1 MSPGVRTVVRVEDAL
16 HAGPDAEVDDK
27 WLHVRPGD
35 PARTAPFLVLSE
47 DRFSVPG
54 FEWHPHRGIETVT
67 VVLDGVLEHEDDAGG
82 AGVLEAGDAQWM
94 TAGRGI
100 THREVAASGAHAHVL
115 QLWLDLPARV
125 RSAAPG
131 HQQLRAA
138 DRPRI
143 AHPGAE
149 VDVLSGTV
157 EGVAG
162 LARPASPA
170 QVVLVTLAA
179 GAAFD
184 LPVPVADRAFA
195 LVIEGDAVVAG
206 DPVQARRTAWS
217 EPTGGAQLAL
227 RGGAEGARRLVAS
240 ARPGGHRTGRCSSQ
254 PAAQGPSAST
264 PAGRRERS

>member
-1 MSPGVRTVVRVEDAL
+1 VRSIDRVEDAL

-35 PARTAPFLVLSE
+35 PDRTAPFLVLSE

-67 VVLDGVLEHEDDAGG
+67 VVLDGALEHEDDAGG
-82 AGVLEAGDAQWM
+82 EGVLEAGDAQWM

-100 THREVAASGAHAHVL
+100 THREVAARGAHAHVL
-115 QLWLDLPARV
+115 QLWLDLPARA

-138 DRPRI
+138 DRPRLVR
-143 AHPGAE
+143 PGAE
-149 VDVLSGTV
+149 VDVLAGTV
-157 EGVAG
+157 DGVTG

-170 QVVLVTLAA
+170 QVVLVTLDP
-179 GAAFD
+179 GAVLD
-184 LPVPVADRAFA
+184 LPVPAADRAFA

-206 DPVQARRTAWS
+206 QPVHARRTAWS
-217 EPTGGAQLAL
+217 EPADTLHLAL
-227 RGGAEGARRLVAS
+227 QGGAEGARLMVVS
-240 ARPGGHRTGRCSSQ
+240 APLGDE
-254 PAAQGPSAST
+254 
-264 PAGRRERS
+264 RERG

>member
-1 MSPGVRTVVRVEDAL
+1 MRSIDRVQDAL

-35 PARTAPFLVLSE
+35 PDRTAPFLVLSE

-67 VVLDGVLEHEDDAGG
+67 VVLDGALEHEDDAGG

-100 THREVAASGAHAHVL
+100 THREVAARGAHAHVL
-115 QLWLDLPARV
+115 QLWLDLPARA

-138 DRPRI
+138 DRPRLVR
-143 AHPGAE
+143 PGAE
-149 VDVLSGTV
+149 VDVLAGTV
-157 EGVAG
+157 DGVTG

-170 QVVLVTLAA
+170 QVVLVTLDA
-179 GAAFD
+179 GAALD
-184 LPVPVADRAFA
+184 LPVPAADRAFA
-195 LVIEGDAVVAG
+195 LVISGDAVVAG
-206 DPVQARRTAWS
+206 EPVGARRTAWS
-217 EPTGGAQLAL
+217 EPGGGALAL
-227 RGGAEGARRLVAS
+227 RGGGESTRFRVAS
-240 ARPGGHRTGRCSSQ
+240 ARPGGIG
-254 PAAQGPSAST
+254 G
-264 PAGRRERS
+264 

>member
-1 MSPGVRTVVRVEDAL
+1 VRVIDRVDEGL

-35 PARTAPFLVLSE
+35 PARTSPFLVLSE
-47 DRFSVPG
+47 DRISVPG

-67 VVLDGVLEHEDDAGG
+67 IVLDGALEHEDDAGG

-100 THREVAASGAHAHVL
+100 VHREVAARGAHAHVL
-115 QLWLDLPARV
+115 QLWLDLPPDA

-138 DRPRI
+138 DRPRL

-149 VDVLSGTV
+149 VDVLAGTV
-157 EGVAG
+157 DGVEGP
-162 LARPASPA
+162 ARPASPA

-179 GAAFD
+179 GAALD
-184 LPVPVADRAFA
+184 LPVPAVDRAFA
-195 LVIEGDAVVAG
+195 LVIEGDAVVSG
-206 DPVQARRTAWS
+206 EPVRARRTAWS
-217 EPTGGAQLAL
+217 EPTGGTELAL
-227 RGGAEGARRLVAS
+227 EGGAEGARLLVAS
-240 ARPGGHRTGRCSSQ
+240 ARPVG
-254 PAAQGPSAST
+254 
-264 PAGRRERS
+264 